1 MSALRALSTTAYP
14 LETKESATISGVRT
28 SLRRSKKDEEEEE
41 EGGGGGENEAALD
54 EIDRAQVIAPLLALV
69 LASSE
74 ESRRNI
80 NDSVVP
86 EC

>member
-1 MSALRALSTTAYP
+1 
-14 LETKESATISGVRT
+14 VRT

-41 EGGGGGENEAALD
+41 EEEEGGGGGENEAAID